1 MIRIMLITLLAML
14 SVPSYADGRWFEIE
28 VLVFDQGQTQ
38 STETLRN
45 EELDLS
51 QYQYDNDL
59 LTPAYLYTLN
69 GQCANGEIS
78 PPTRANDVFA
88 LQGQASGAS
97 CDYNAADLV
106 NLQRLPKV
114 PKAEAQD
121 HTASPYVLAP
131 EQLQFDEQR
140 QALNRKGKRVLVHT
154 GWRFAGQSKRSA
166 PRFRL
171 FGGEQV
177 ATLSELPEQ
186 MAQDGLLLAPST
198 HYEPQWQL
206 DGFLKVHLNHYLYI
220 TSNLVTRALGD
231 TDTSVSGE
239 FSQFR
244 RVISGEIHYFDHPQ
258 IGMLVQIRRFNH

>member
-1 MIRIMLITLLAML
+1 MIRKMLVILAAML
-14 SVPSYADGRWFEIE
+14 SAPSYADGRWFEIE
-28 VLVFDQGQTQ
+28 ILVFEQGQTG

-45 EELDLS
+45 EELELDK
-51 QYQYDNDL
+51 YQYDNDL
-59 LTPAYLYTLN
+59 LTPAYLRTLN
-69 GQCANGEIS
+69 NQCDNGQIS
-78 PPTRANDVFA
+78 PPQRTTDAFTNS
-88 LQGQASGAS
+88 GQTQSEG
-97 CDYNAADLV
+97 CDYNNADLV
-106 NLQRLPKV
+106 NLQRLPKI
-114 PKAEAQD
+114 PNAETQS

-131 EQLQFDEQR
+131 EQLQFKEQR
-140 QALNRKGKRVLVHT
+140 QALSRKGKQLLLHT
-154 GWRFAGQSKRSA
+154 GWRFAGQSKRAA

-186 MAQDGLLLAPST
+186 LTEDSLLLSPST

-220 TSNLVTRALGD
+220 TSNLVTRAIGD

>member
-1 MIRIMLITLLAML
+1 MIRKMLVILAAML
-14 SVPSYADGRWFEIE
+14 SAPSYADGRWFEIE
-28 VLVFDQGQTQ
+28 VLVFEQGQTG

-51 QYQYDNDL
+51 QYQYDIDL
-59 LTPAYLYTLN
+59 LTPAYLQTLN
-69 GQCANGEIS
+69 DQCTKGELN
-78 PPTRANDVFA
+78 PPERTTDVFA
-88 LQGQASGAS
+88 DTVQTQGNY
-97 CDYNAADLV
+97 CDYQGDDLV
-106 NLQRLPKV
+106 NLQRLPKY
-114 PKAEAQD
+114 PIAEAQN

-131 EQLQFDEQR
+131 EQLQFNEQR
-140 QALNRKGKRVLVHT
+140 QSLSLKGKQVLLHT
-154 GWRFAGQSKRSA
+154 GWRFAGQSKRAA

-177 ATLSELPEQ
+177 ATMSKLAEQ
-186 MAQDGLLLAPST
+186 QLEESLLLSPSP

-220 TSNLVTRALGD
+220 TSNLVTRAIGD